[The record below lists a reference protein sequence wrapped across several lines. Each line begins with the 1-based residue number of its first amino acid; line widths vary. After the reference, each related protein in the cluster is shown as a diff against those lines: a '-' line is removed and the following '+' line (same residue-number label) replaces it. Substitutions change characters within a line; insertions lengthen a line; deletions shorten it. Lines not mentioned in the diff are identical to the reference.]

1 MTEPPFTLSFL
12 ARFASHGFLVF
23 GLVEIAFVAFGAARS
38 GVDAKMFAEM
48 LVALGFFKFVV
59 LEEVVVGPRVRW
71 DIVKVT
77 IGPAKDVRISVVVSA
92 IFSALGWSN
101 RRAKGFA
108 AEIAH

>member
-38 GVDAKMFAEM
+38 GVDVKMFAEM
-48 LVALGFFKFVV
+48 RVALGLFKFVV
-59 LEEVVVGPRVRW
+59 LEEVVVGPRVHRG
-71 DIVKVT
+71 IVKVA
-77 IGPAKDVRISVVVSA
+77 IGPVKDAKISVLMSA